1 MHAPMLWGFK
11 KKENRSC
18 LEKRMSIKGREAPP
32 PANQPRQE
40 TKALKIGFYVGVAYA
55 AILPFTT
62 F

>member
-11 KKENRSC
+11 KKRIGAVW
-18 LEKRMSIKGREAPP
+18 KKGCQSKVGKPP